1 MQNQLA
7 ETLAHMN
14 EEQIASLY
22 KTVFSTPDG
31 KLCLQ
36 DIKDRSYRNAPVAID
51 GLTKMLVEPN
61 QLYLNAGMQLLCLHI
76 EGQIKYQPTIKQEFS
91 NDY

>member
-1 MQNQLA
+1 MS
-7 ETLAHMN
+7 

-22 KTVFSTPDG
+22 KTIFSTPDG

-36 DIKDRSYRNAPVAID
+36 DIKDRAYRNAPIAID
-51 GLTKMLVEPN
+51 ALTKTLVEPN

-76 EGQIKYQPTIKQEFS
+76 EGQIEYQPTVKEEFP
-91 NDY
+91 ND